1 MDDSG
6 CSSRALALCHRD
18 VAAAGD
24 VVRALVAEKA
34 ITLPHVLYFAR
45 S

>member
-6 CSSRALALCHRD
+6 SSPRVLTLGHRYVAATGD
-18 VAAAGD
+18 VA
-24 VVRALVAEKA
+24 RALVAEKA
-34 ITLPHVLYFAR
+34 TAPPGVLYFAR